1 MRSWPSALSAYAAA
15 VAVFGYRA
23 MLTHL
28 LLRSVT
34 HQRMPGRRAAVSA
47 RLLIVVCY
55 AAVLLPV
62 PADGFLTIGTPS
74 ASTAAA
80 ATAGGAR
87 DASDAART
95 LALMAGECQRL
106 R

>member
-28 LLRSVT
+28 LLLSVN
-34 HQRMPGRRAAVSA
+34 HQRTPSRRVAARVMI
-47 RLLIVVCY
+47 LLCY